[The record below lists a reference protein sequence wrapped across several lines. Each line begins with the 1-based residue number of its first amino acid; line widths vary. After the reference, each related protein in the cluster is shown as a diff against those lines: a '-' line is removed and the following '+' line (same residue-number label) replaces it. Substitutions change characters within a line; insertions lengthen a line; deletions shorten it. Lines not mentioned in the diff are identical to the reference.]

1 VVADRAEL
9 SAQERGDRAT
19 RRCNGY
25 YLLAM
30 PAAPTID
37 ELLVGDDAGR
47 WADLGFTVSEE
58 CRCEI
63 GGVRL
68 RFLSNDV
75 NDSSGRGILGWTLRE
90 IATIDL
96 DGLPTTVSE
105 HPPRAL
111 APAHPNGVVAIDHIV
126 AASPSLDR
134 SVDVLQRAG
143 LDLRRVRDQP
153 TPAGAPR
160 QAFFRLGAE
169 ILELI
174 QEPEHSIQRAGG
186 GRDRPARFWGL
197 AVRVV
202 DLDRTVELLGSHVS
216 EIRPAVQAGRRIA
229 TLRRSAGLT
238 VPLALMSAPAKG

>member
-1 VVADRAEL
+1 
-9 SAQERGDRAT
+9 
-19 RRCNGY
+19 
-25 YLLAM
+25 M

-47 WADLGFTVSEE
+47 WTELGFTVSEE
-58 CRCEI
+58 SCCEI

-68 RFLSNDV
+68 RFPDG
-75 NDSSGRGILGWTLRE
+75 DSSRRGILGWTLRD
-90 IATIDL
+90 IATTEL
-96 DGLPTTVSE
+96 NGLPTTVSG
-105 HPPRAL
+105 HSPRDS
-111 APAHPNGVVAIDHIV
+111 APVHPNGVVAIDHIV

-134 SVDVLQRAG
+134 SIDALQRAG

-174 QEPEHSIQRAGG
+174 QEPEDSIQRAGG
-186 GRDRPARFWGL
+186 GRDHPARFWGL
-197 AVRVV
+197 AVRVE
-202 DLDRTVELLGSHVS
+202 DLDRTVRLLAPHVS
-216 EIRPAVQAGRRIA
+216 EIRPAVQPGRRIA

-238 VPLALMSAPAKG
+238 VPLALMSAPAKE